1 MNEQEVMQYAGNII
15 EELEEFDK
23 LSDESEK
30 VCIDSDFIQPRTV
43 FWLDAGISGK

>member
-23 LSDESEK
+23 RSDESENIVVYATQTK
-30 VCIDSDFIQPRTV
+30 ACQQFLTIYCC
-43 FWLDAGISGK
+43 

>member
-30 VCIDSDFIQPRTV
+30 
-43 FWLDAGISGK
+43 